1 MPVQS
6 RLAAGAFAPEQV
18 RVIVA
23 AFDGAWQALQ
33 SGNSY
38 LAKPDYSEAARDLL
52 AKRIIDQV
60 TAGILD
66 PEALKDDAIVYLRQQ
81 LPQR

>member
-1 MPVQS
+1 MPIQS

-33 SGNSY
+33 ASNSY

-52 AKRIIDQV
+52 AKRVVDQA
-60 TAGILD
+60 TAGIVD
-66 PEALKDDAIVYLRQQ
+66 PEALKDDAITHLRQQ
-81 LPQR
+81 LPPR